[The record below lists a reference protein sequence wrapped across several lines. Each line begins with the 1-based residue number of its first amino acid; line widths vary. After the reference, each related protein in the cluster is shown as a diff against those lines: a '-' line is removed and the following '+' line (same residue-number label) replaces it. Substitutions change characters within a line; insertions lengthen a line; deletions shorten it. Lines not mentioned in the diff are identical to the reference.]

1 MLGYIKTDA
10 QELRVREQ
18 QYYRAIY
25 CGLCH
30 RMGKCTGNC
39 SRVTL
44 SYDFVFLATL
54 RMALAGE
61 KPELKKQRC
70 FLHPFRARPTLQKSP
85 ALDYCADASALLVY
99 HKLADDLQDERGF
112 KKWRSRL
119 MRPFMSGA
127 YKRAKR
133 RCPDLDAQLRAHL
146 SRLSDMEKHKD
157 EHFGADCY
165 AEVFGEL
172 LSDVVAYRLEGSEKR
187 IAQSMGRAVGRWIY
201 LTDAADDFEED
212 RKKGRFNPYL
222 QLFGSKPTD
231 ADWET
236 VDLTLTVH
244 LCDAERGFSLIDNV
258 SVPEQK
264 AILAN
269 ILFLG
274 LPKIA
279 KELTVKKNG
288 GANPNDTKDKQTK
301 GTDR

>member
-1 MLGYIKTDA
+1 MLGYVKTDT

-61 KPELKKQRC
+61 RPEIRKQRC

-85 ALDYCADASALLVY
+85 SLDYCADASALLVY
-99 HKLADDLQDERGF
+99 HKLADDLHDERGF
-112 KKWRSRL
+112 KKWRSQL
-119 MRPFMSGA
+119 MRPFLHSA
-127 YKRAKR
+127 YKRARK
-133 RCPDLDAQLRAHL
+133 RCPDLDDRLHAHL
-146 SRLSDMEKHKD
+146 SRLSDMETHAD

-172 LSDVVAYRLEGSEKR
+172 LSDVVSYRLDGTDQR
-187 IAQSMGRAVGRWIY
+187 IAQTMGRAVGRWIY
-201 LTDAADDFEED
+201 LIDAADDFEED

-222 QLFGSKPTD
+222 QLFGKHPTD

-236 VDLTLTVH
+236 VDLSLTVH
-244 LCDAERGFSLIDNV
+244 LCDAERGFELIDSV

-264 AILAN
+264 EILAN

-274 LPKIA
+274 LPKIT
-279 KELTVKKNG
+279 KELTIRKNG
-288 GANPNDTKDKQTK
+288 DSTKSDTKDS
-301 GTDR
+301 